1 MNNHQMDIDQKTTKV
16 DDVSQD
22 LLDVFL
28 EPYKENCK
36 YLKKAQFQDAES
48 SHLLEK
54 SKSAPQGLGIIKA
67 DFSIPES
74 CYIVDTGHF
83 NSVEFNIS
91 YNQLFYIMI
100 AYLLENNLL
109 EVMKDW
115 DLETYKRRQLSDF
128 LIVKFYSTFKK
139 PIDSRNFQGTLS
151 INKYS
156 ARSNLIMLKTS
167 CAFYDKNG
175 GWAEG
180 DVTIAI
186 LNSESEKTVAYS
198 HESVPA

>member
-1 MNNHQMDIDQKTTKV
+1 MNINQKCTKV

-36 YLKKAQFQDAES
+36 YLKKAQFQEPEQ
-48 SHLLEK
+48 SHLIKK
-54 SKSAPQGLGIIKA
+54 SNSNNQGLWFIQA
-67 DFSIPES
+67 DLSISES
-74 CYIVDTGHF
+74 CYIADTGHF
-83 NSVEFNIS
+83 NSVEFNIC
-91 YNQLFYIMI
+91 YNQLFYILI
-100 AYLLENNLL
+100 AYLVKNNLL

-128 LIVKFYSTFKK
+128 LIVNFSSTFKK
-139 PIDSRNFQGTLS
+139 PINSRNFQGTLS

-167 CAFYDKNG
+167 CAFYDNNG
-175 GWAEG
+175 GWSEG

-186 LNSESEKTVAYS
+186 LNKKPEETIDGCHDTIV
-198 HESVPA
+198 V